1 MGAQMYLKTLSILTV
16 TFLSLLFLI
25 MATFMPASTTIVASK
40 SDDPDLK
47 CLAQAVYFEAR
58 GEPFSGQIAVAQVVH
73 NRVQLKRK
81 SYCAIVFEGSSRRNA
96 CQFSFACDGKSDTAM
111 DKSSWQRALMVAGL
125 VKDGNLR
132 DLSGDATF
140 YHATYVSPGWSKSLK
155 QTTSIGNHIFY
166 RKM

>member
-1 MGAQMYLKTLSILTV
+1 MYLKTLSILTV
-16 TFLSLLFLI
+16 TFLSLVFLV
-25 MATFMPASTTIVASK
+25 MATFMPSATTPVATK
-40 SDDPDLK
+40 SDDPNLK

-73 NRVQLKRK
+73 NRVLVKAK
-81 SYCAIVFEGSSRRNA
+81 SYCAVVFEGSSRHNA

-111 DKSSWQRALMVAGL
+111 DKAAWERALMVAGL

-140 YHATYVSPGWSKSLK
+140 YHATYVTPGWSKSLK
-155 QTTSIGNHIFY
+155 QTASIGNHIFY